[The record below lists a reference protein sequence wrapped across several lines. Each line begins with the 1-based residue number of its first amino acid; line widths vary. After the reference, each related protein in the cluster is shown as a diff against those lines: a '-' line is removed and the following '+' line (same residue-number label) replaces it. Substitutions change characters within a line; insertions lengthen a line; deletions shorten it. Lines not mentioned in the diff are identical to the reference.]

1 MSPIA
6 MTGSGKVSH
15 IRIPCIV
22 LLSVILNMFD
32 FRFSVPCS
40 TLPPGLIDDPSY
52 IILRLLEVAL
62 WPGLAS
68 LDLAQMP
75 RPVRTTLYRDS
86 DDPCMN
92 IVSV

>member
-1 MSPIA
+1 M
-6 MTGSGKVSH
+6 SH

-32 FRFSVPCS
+32 FRFSFSVPCS

-52 IILRLLEVAL
+52 IILRLLEVAV

-68 LDLAQMP
+68 LDLAQML
-75 RPVRTTLYRDS
+75 RPVRTTLYRDGEL
-86 DDPCMN
+86 
-92 IVSV
+92 V